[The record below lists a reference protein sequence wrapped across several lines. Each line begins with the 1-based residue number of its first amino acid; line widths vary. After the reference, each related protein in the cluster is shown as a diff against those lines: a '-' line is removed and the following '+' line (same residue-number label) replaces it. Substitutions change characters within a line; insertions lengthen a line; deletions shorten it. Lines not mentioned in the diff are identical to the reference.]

1 MKPGQEVPPQVL
13 GPVTPAAHTHL
24 RTDLVWGW
32 SLCSDAIGL
41 PSWGLV
47 YIRVPKRNR
56 PIGCIEREKEI
67 YYRELAPTIM
77 EVGKSP
83 DLQSTSWRPRS
94 SQSFSSSLEAG
105 KEQRSS
111 SAVRQKGFLLVGLSV
126 LFMPSTD

>member
-1 MKPGQEVPPQVL
+1 MPL
-13 GPVTPAAHTHL
+13 DYPA
-24 RTDLVWGW
+24 
-32 SLCSDAIGL
+32 
-41 PSWGLV
+41 WGLV
-47 YIRVPKRNR
+47 CIRVPKRNR

-67 YYRELAPTIM
+67 YYGELAPTVM

-111 SAVRQKGFLLVGLSV
+111 SAVRQKVFLLAGLSV
-126 LFMPSTD
+126 LFMPSTDGMRPTHTGEGNLLSSVHPSKWTSHPETPL